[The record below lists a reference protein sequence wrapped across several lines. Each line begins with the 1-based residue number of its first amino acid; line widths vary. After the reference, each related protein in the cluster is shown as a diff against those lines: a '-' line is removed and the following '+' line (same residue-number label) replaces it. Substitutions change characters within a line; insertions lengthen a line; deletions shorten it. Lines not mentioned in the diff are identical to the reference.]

1 MSGDT
6 DRTTTPTEPAP
17 PKLGI
22 LAGGGALPRRIAE
35 VRRDQ
40 GAGVLIVAF
49 KGQTDPETVDGFD
62 HVWHRLGGT
71 SETIKA
77 LHEAGCGEV
86 VMAGPMRRPAFSEMA
101 LDARSAMALMRAGS
115 KVFGDDGLLS
125 VIVAELEREGF
136 GVIGID
142 DVLGGMLAPLGP
154 IAGPSSLTPDALT
167 DQQAA
172 DVSRGLSVLAAL
184 GNADVGQSVAIQQGL
199 VLAVEAIEGTDAMI
213 RRAGALKR
221 DGAGPILIKG
231 MKPGQEGRAD
241 RPTIGEATV
250 RAAAEAGF
258 SGIVVQA
265 DAVMVIDRDATRKA
279 ARETGVFVHG
289 MNFEGAS

>member
-6 DRTTTPTEPAP
+6 DRADTPNEPVP

-22 LAGGGALPRRIAE
+22 LAGGGGLPRRIAE

-49 KGQTDPETVDGFD
+49 KGQTDPGTVEGFE

-136 GVIGID
+136 AVIGID
-142 DVLGGMLAPLGP
+142 DVLGGMLAPQGL
-154 IAGPSSLTPDALT
+154 IAGPGTGADALT
-167 DQQAA
+167 EAQAA
-172 DVSRGLSVLAAL
+172 DVARGLSVLAAL
-184 GNADVGQSVAIQQGL
+184 GDADVGQSVAIQQGL

-213 RRAGALKR
+213 RRAGELKR
-221 DGAGPILIKG
+221 AGVGGPILIKG
-231 MKPGQEGRAD
+231 LKPGQEGRAD

-265 DAVMVIDRDATRKA
+265 DAVMVVDRDAMRKA
-279 ARETGVFVHG
+279 ARETGVFVRG
-289 MNFEGAS
+289 MIFEEAL